1 MPPWIWPA
9 AGEEGEK
16 MNSRQ
21 LEYFLAVARELNF
34 TKAAESMF
42 VSQTAVTQQIK
53 VLEEQLGVHL
63 FERTKRKVA
72 LTPAGRVFQE
82 EAVDILKRIDLAAQ
96 RTRAVSS
103 GFTGSLNV
111 GFALGIGNTEVAER
125 IQAFHQKY
133 PNISMKFVNHSPSM
147 LMKSLRSG
155 EVDLILMPL
164 FDEAFYGDIA
174 YRKIAWD
181 NLIAVLPKNHRLAQN
196 QYITWRELKDEP
208 LILAASPEKEV
219 GEGKMIL
226 ENFLRRG
233 YQPQVLEPIEDVETI
248 FFMISANMGITILPA
263 YLTASVYTRGR
274 LAAVPFGGVTDQVDI
289 IAGWMPDKASPSL
302 ERILPFLEGGLSDE
316 EIGEQEPVMLSKKAL
331 SGDRK

>member
-1 MPPWIWPA
+1 
-9 AGEEGEK
+9 

-63 FERTKRKVA
+63 FERTKRRVE
-72 LTPAGRVFQE
+72 LTPAGRVFQN
-82 EAVDILKRIDLAAQ
+82 EAADILSRMELALQ
-96 RTRAVSS
+96 RTREVSS
-103 GFTGSLNV
+103 GFTGSLEI
-111 GFALGIGNTEVAER
+111 GFTLGIGNTEVSDR

-133 PNISMKFVNHSPSM
+133 PNISMRFRNLSPSM
-147 LMKSLRSG
+147 LIKALQSG
-155 EVDLILMPL
+155 EVDLALMPL
-164 FDEAFYGDIA
+164 FDEPSYQGIFYK
-174 YRKIAWD
+174 KIAWD
-181 NLIAVLPKNHRLAQN
+181 NLIAVLPRNHILAQN

-208 LILAASPEKEV
+208 LILATSPENKA
-219 GEGKMIL
+219 GEGKLIL

-233 YQPQVLEPIEDVETI
+233 YKPKVKASIEDVETI
-248 FFMISANMGITILPA
+248 FFMISVNMGVTILPA

-289 IAGWMPDKASPSL
+289 IVGRMPENTNPSL
-302 ERILPFLEGGLSDE
+302 DRIIPFLEGGLEAE
-316 EIGEQEPVMLSKKAL
+316 EIGDGEPVLLDKSSL
-331 SGDRK
+331 TGDRK